1 MPWSFFFP
9 SLDPSKWRLRELGL
23 IKKMRS
29 LKIGNLLNPQF
40 WTLGAFKFGSGAAK
54 FSVRPLAKIP
64 TPDIAALSPD
74 YLGERLAECLYGLDV
89 QFEFLVQLQTDAKKM
104 PIEDTTI
111 EWISPFRRVAT
122 ITIPA
127 QDLRNPERSLLR
139 SISRSRP
146 GTHLRSIAHLVE
158 SIVSA
163 DRLTGRGRER
173 ANLRV
178 RLTLSVIGWQLFSL
192 IAQSRLSRQVN
203 PAASIAILP
212 RFLGNE
218 TSRF

>member
-163 DRLTGRGRER
+163 DRLTGRHRRCG
-173 ANLRV
+173 
-178 RLTLSVIGWQLFSL
+178 
-192 IAQSRLSRQVN
+192 
-203 PAASIAILP
+203 
-212 RFLGNE
+212 
-218 TSRF
+218 TS